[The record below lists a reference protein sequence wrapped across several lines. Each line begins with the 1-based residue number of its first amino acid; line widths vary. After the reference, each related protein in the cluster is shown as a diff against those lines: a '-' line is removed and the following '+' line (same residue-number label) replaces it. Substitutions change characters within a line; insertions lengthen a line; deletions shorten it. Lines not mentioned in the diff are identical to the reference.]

1 MEVYY
6 VWYKVAWRKVA
17 EIARTVRALRYTLG
31 CSKWLTPWCGG
42 ESLNDS
48 SDAAFIDTH
57 QIVCAPRSMEVYYVR
72 YKVAWW
78 KVAKIARTV
87 RALRYTL
94 GCSKWLTPS
103 CGGDSLNDSS
113 DKVII
118 GTRQVVCAPRSM
130 EVYYVWYKVAWRKVA
145 EIARTVR
152 ALRYTL
158 GCSKWLTP
166 CCGGDSLN
174 DFIGTRQLVCAPRSM
189 EVYYVRYK
197 VAWRKVAEIART
209 VRALRY
215 TLGCSKWLTPW
226 CGGES
231 LNDSSDAAFIDTHQL
246 VCAPRSKVP

>member
-1 MEVYY
+1 MKVYY
-6 VWYKVAWRKVA
+6 TRCKVTWRVVA
-17 EIARTVRALRYTLG
+17 KIARTVGALRYTLG

-57 QIVCAPRSMEVYYVR
+57 QLVCASRSMEVYYVR
-72 YKVAWW
+72 YKVAWR
-78 KVAKIARTV
+78 KVAEIARTV

-103 CGGDSLNDSS
+103 CGRDSLNDSS
-113 DKVII
+113 DKVFI

-166 CCGGDSLN
+166 CCAGDSL
-174 DFIGTRQLVCAPRSM
+174 TRQLMIHRHTPASM
-189 EVYYVRYK
+189 RASFDGSVLRV
-197 VAWRKVAEIART
+197 VQSSMAE
-209 VRALRY
+209 
-215 TLGCSKWLTPW
+215 GCWNCPDCSCSKVYTRL
-226 CGGES
+226 
-231 LNDSSDAAFIDTHQL
+231 
-246 VCAPRSKVP
+246 